1 MKEAPLSGGPDRELR
16 LVPGVS
22 CARGDGEIRVATR
35 RRNASLGADAPWK
48 GKMLAR
54 LAHGASRP
62 SDLVADAA
70 QDAEP
75 VEVEALIAQLEAGG
89 WLAVAVRYGGRT
101 LYTLLPESPLGT
113 APGSGGGGDGA
124 VLSRFTVVRRERDGL
139 VAESPLASARL
150 ETHDPAVR
158 AAVGVLA
165 GAGGAAELAAVAP
178 AAAARERLVA
188 DLLRSGLAVSSAE
201 EEGAQLRLGQWQPH
215 ELWFHRR
222 SRMGDRS
229 DAAEGYGRTMWA
241 RGSHD
246 PLPGR
251 REPYPGPEVA
261 LHRPSLEA
269 LRRADPTLTSV
280 VEDRRSLRVHDD
292 DNPITADQLG
302 ELLYRCARVRSERAG
317 DGVEYL
323 SRPHPSGGSVYEL
336 ELYPVVRLASG
347 LDAGMYHYDAH
358 AHRLRLVQEAGPD
371 VRRLMRT
378 ALRAAPTPGTPQVLI
393 VVTARFGRLMWIY
406 EQMPYSLILK
416 HVGVLYQTMYL
427 VATAMGLAA
436 CGLGGGDAT
445 DFNAA
450 TGTDYATESAVGE
463 FSLGSRPPLE

>member
-1 MKEAPLSGGPDRELR
+1 MSRAPDASGLDRELR
-16 LVPGVS
+16 LVAGVS

-35 RRNASLGADAPWK
+35 RRNASLGADTPWK
-48 GKMLAR
+48 GKVLAR
-54 LAHGASRP
+54 LAQGAFRP
-62 SDLVADAA
+62 ADLVADAA
-70 QDAEP
+70 QDAGP
-75 VEVEALIAQLEAGG
+75 GEVEALLAKLEVGG
-89 WLAVAVRYGGRT
+89 WLAAAVHYAGRP
-101 LYTLLPESPLGT
+101 LYVLLPESPLG
-113 APGSGGGGDGA
+113 AGPGSSGDGA
-124 VLSRFTVVRRERDGL
+124 VLSRFTVVRRESDRL

-150 ETHDPAVR
+150 ETGDPAVQ

-165 GAGGAAELAAVAP
+165 GAGGAAELSAVEP
-178 AAAARERLVA
+178 AAAVRKRLVA
-188 DLLRSGLAVSSAE
+188 DLLRSGLAVPSADE
-201 EEGAQLRLGQWQPH
+201 EETALRLRQWQPH

-241 RGSHD
+241 RGSLD
-246 PLPGR
+246 PLPAR
-251 REPYPGPEVA
+251 PEPYPGPEIP

-269 LRRADPTLTSV
+269 LRRDDPTLTSV
-280 VEDRRSLRVHDD
+280 VEGRRSRRVHDD
-292 DNPITADQLG
+292 DNPITVDQLG
-302 ELLYRCARVRSERAG
+302 ELLYRCARVRSVRAG
-317 DGVEYL
+317 GGVEYP

-371 VRRLMRT
+371 VRRLLRT

-393 VVTARFGRLMWIY
+393 VVAARFGRLMWIY

-450 TGTDYATESAVGE
+450 TGRDYATESAVGE
-463 FSLGSRPPLE
+463 FSLGSRSPQE